1 MTNLDHLKNVPIFA
15 DLSSS
20 DLEKISNKMILRNYN
35 KGQVI
40 LLEESKGETFFVI
53 KTGEVKVTKLSDDG
67 REVILA
73 ILGES
78 EFFGEMSL
86 LDGEGRSANI
96 VANEDSTALTLSRND
111 FLSCLESYPKIAI
124 SLLEELAV
132 RLRKSDKHIES
143 LSLSDSEHRI
153 GITIARLAEEIGTI
167 KKGVVSI
174 KKLPFQQDIANMAGT
189 SRETVSRTIKL
200 FEDKK
205 ILTRNGRALTIFDFN
220 SFKKV
225 FFLNLLRMSKKFVD
239 QIRSNNQIAISKAIT
254 SIESGDIFN
263 KSFLDEIYK
272 YSTSSLR
279 IGITGPPGAGKST
292 LTDKLID
299 KFLQSNKSVGVIAVD
314 PTSPFT
320 GGALLGDRV
329 RMNNYLWND
338 DVFIRSLG
346 ARGELG
352 GLSKK
357 TQEIGDIL
365 AASGKDIIIYET
377 VGVGQGEHDII
388 KQVDIVIVVLVPESG
403 DEIQLMKAG
412 IIEIGDIFVINKS
425 DRQGSN
431 KLAQSLK
438 NILHSTFSKKKLEPE
453 VFLTSADRGDGIDS
467 LYKGIDDVN
476 DVFVN
481 NGTLTDKRNNRL
493 KNRVFQ
499 IVKDQLLG
507 EFWTSKK
514 INRLNKSIKN
524 INNTNDSPSKIAK
537 MMIDEKK

>member
-20 DLEKISNKMILRNYN
+20 DLEKISNKMISRNYN

-40 LLEESKGETFFVI
+40 ILEESKGETFFVI

-205 ILTRNGRALTIFDFN
+205 ILTRDGRALTIFDFN
-220 SFKKV
+220 SFKK
-225 FFLNLLRMSKKFVD
+225 
-239 QIRSNNQIAISKAIT
+239 
-254 SIESGDIFN
+254 
-263 KSFLDEIYK
+263 SF
-272 YSTSSLR
+272 S
-279 IGITGPPGAGKST
+279 
-292 LTDKLID
+292 
-299 KFLQSNKSVGVIAVD
+299 
-314 PTSPFT
+314 
-320 GGALLGDRV
+320 
-329 RMNNYLWND
+329 
-338 DVFIRSLG
+338 
-346 ARGELG
+346 
-352 GLSKK
+352 
-357 TQEIGDIL
+357 
-365 AASGKDIIIYET
+365 
-377 VGVGQGEHDII
+377 
-388 KQVDIVIVVLVPESG
+388 
-403 DEIQLMKAG
+403 
-412 IIEIGDIFVINKS
+412 
-425 DRQGSN
+425 
-431 KLAQSLK
+431 
-438 NILHSTFSKKKLEPE
+438 
-453 VFLTSADRGDGIDS
+453 
-467 LYKGIDDVN
+467 
-476 DVFVN
+476 
-481 NGTLTDKRNNRL
+481 
-493 KNRVFQ
+493 
-499 IVKDQLLG
+499 
-507 EFWTSKK
+507 
-514 INRLNKSIKN
+514 
-524 INNTNDSPSKIAK
+524 
-537 MMIDEKK
+537 